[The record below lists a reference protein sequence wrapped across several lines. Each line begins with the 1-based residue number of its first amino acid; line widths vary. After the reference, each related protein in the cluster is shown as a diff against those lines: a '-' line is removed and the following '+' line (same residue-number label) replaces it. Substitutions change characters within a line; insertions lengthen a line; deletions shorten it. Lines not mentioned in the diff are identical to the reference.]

1 MLKVSNH
8 VLQKCVYLVPKYIDI
23 AIKYPRFMEIL
34 TTVFQYEE
42 FYFKNNNLLSYM
54 VYPYSYFPHPA
65 HELPLELDQLVDVIK
80 VGNLY
85 EKVTWSQGKIV

>member
-1 MLKVSNH
+1 
-8 VLQKCVYLVPKYIDI
+8 
-23 AIKYPRFMEIL
+23 
-34 TTVFQYEE
+34 
-42 FYFKNNNLLSYM
+42 M